1 MFVAT
6 TKIRS
11 PGSVYEIQFRLPG
24 RDLPFRC
31 RARVVW
37 SRAYRQ
43 RDFLSPGFGLQFL
56 DLPEDDGRWIDEWV
70 ATSERLS

>member
-6 TKIRS
+6 TKVRL
-11 PGSVYEIQFRLPG
+11 PGSFWEIQFRLPG
-24 RDLPFRC
+24 RDQPFRC

-43 RDFLSPGFGLQFL
+43 GHFLSSGFGLQFL
-56 DLPEDDGRWIDEWV
+56 DLPEEDGLWIDGWV